1 MERSRF
7 APLLVACLIAAACT
21 PAVEVIHTVPPEVSI
36 MPAKV
41 VAVVGRSGAEPPN
54 DVEDDFLNLFL
65 RTLRSRG
72 AGGVLD
78 ERAKARATGLEN
90 HRAPTK
96 TGGMARGHQPGG
108 KRTGG

>member
-41 VAVVGRSGAEPPN
+41 VAVIGRSGAKPPN

-72 AGGVLD
+72 AWTCSTS
-78 ERAKARATGLEN
+78 AR
-90 HRAPTK
+90 R
-96 TGGMARGHQPGG
+96 RGRPISKPIALRR
-108 KRTGG
+108 KRT